1 MNTAF
6 FLARLRSWPS
16 ILAYVRKHPVGRR
29 DPLGVVLRMARW
41 HVGNMAHAGLRPYP
55 WVGGSTLLAEPAM
68 TGVTGNIYYGLHEFV
83 EMAFIAMLLRPG
95 DLFADVGAN
104 AGTYSILASKV
115 AGARTVAFEPNGP
128 IRAVLERQIHANA
141 IAALVLVRDQ
151 AIGDRPGS
159 VRFSTSLGTMNHIV
173 DGAATQ
179 AVEVEMTT
187 LDAAFAGESPLA
199 IKLDIEGAE
208 DRAVAGAKALLGGTG
223 LRAILIETVGD
234 ASLRALT
241 AAGFAELYFDPFTRA
256 LVSAPSSYPQ
266 NNRLFVRDPAFV
278 RERLAT
284 APTLDVLGLKL

>member
-1 MNTAF
+1 MNAAL

-16 ILAYVRKHPVGRR
+16 SLAYIRKHPVGRR
-29 DPLGVVLRMARW
+29 DTLGVVLRMARW
-41 HVGNMAHAGLRPYP
+41 HAGNMTHAGLQPHP
-55 WVGGSTLLAEPAM
+55 WVGGSTLLAEPGM

-95 DLFADVGAN
+95 DLFGDVGAN

-128 IRAVLERQIHANA
+128 IRAVLERQLHANA
-141 IAALVLVRDQ
+141 IAGLVSVRDQ
-151 AIGDRPGS
+151 AIGDHPGS
-159 VRFSTSLGTMNHIV
+159 VRFSTALGTMNHIV
-173 DGAATQ
+173 DTATTQ

-187 LDAAFAGESPLA
+187 LDAAFAVEPPLA

-208 DRAVAGAKALLGGTG
+208 DRAIAGAKALLGGTE

-234 ASLRALT
+234 ASLGALT
-241 AAGFAELYFDPFTRA
+241 GAGFAELFFDPFART
-256 LVSAPSSYPQ
+256 LGSEPTSYPQ
-266 NNRLFVRDPAFV
+266 NNRLFVRDAPFV

>member
-1 MNTAF
+1 MNAALL
-6 FLARLRSWPS
+6 LARLRSLPS
-16 ILAYVRKHPVGRR
+16 SLAYVRKHPMGRR

-41 HVGNMAHAGLRPYP
+41 HVGNLARSGLRPYP
-55 WVGGSTLLAEPAM
+55 WVGGSTLLAEPGM

-95 DLFADVGAN
+95 DLFGDVGAN

-128 IRAVLERQIHANA
+128 IRAVLERQLYANA
-141 IAALVLVRDQ
+141 IAGLVSVRDQ

-173 DGAATQ
+173 DGAAAQ

-187 LDAAFAGESPLA
+187 LDAAFAGEPPLA
-199 IKLDIEGAE
+199 LKLDIEGAE
-208 DRAVAGAKALLGGTG
+208 DRAIAGAKALLGGPE

-241 AAGFAELYFDPFTRA
+241 GAGFAELHFDPFARA
-256 LVSAPSSYPQ
+256 LGDAPTSYPQ
-266 NNRLFVRDPAFV
+266 NNRLFVRDVPFV

-284 APTLDVLGLKL
+284 APALDVLGLKL